1 MAKILW
7 VQDDHDG
14 PMNGLA
20 EYNGDKVWFARIDGT
35 TIPSSIYAPPVVS
48 STDIPVPENNIRYY
62 CLCRLTDECLKAV
75 TDNHIAH
82 CNETGSPF
90 NHGDPIRIKRRPLG
104 QKIEFTNNKQTDP
117 TTRSLGQITIF
128 NHKIN
133 PQQIQGE
140 YVATI
145 QESEFMNFMV
155 PHRVEII

>member
-7 VQDDHDG
+7 VQDDHEG

-20 EYNGDKVWFARIDGT
+20 EYNGDKVWFARIDGI
-35 TIPSSIYAPPVVS
+35 TIPSSIYAPVVS
-48 STDIPVPENNIRYY
+48 STDMPENNIRYY
-62 CLCRLTDECLKAV
+62 CLCRLTDECLKEV
-75 TDNHIAH
+75 TDNHAAH
-82 CNETGSPF
+82 CNETGAPF
-90 NHGDPIRIKRRPLG
+90 NHGDPLRIKRRPLV
-104 QKIEFTNNKQTDP
+104 QTIEFTNNEQTDP
-117 TTRSLGQITIF
+117 TTRSLGKITVF

-145 QESEFMNFMV
+145 KESEFTNFMV